1 MGRIGGMADLI
12 DAKIAGYQFGIAYL
26 KANGKTEFSK
36 SMIELS
42 EEMIKDLTELK
53 EIANGYD
60 EAFEILLNKEDE

>member
-1 MGRIGGMADLI
+1 MGHIGGMADLI

-26 KANGKTEFSK
+26 KANGKTGFSQ

-60 EAFEILLNKEDE
+60 EALEMLLNKEGE